1 MRTMLALAG
10 CFTIFAGF
18 ATAGPVGSACLQSGR
33 GASQPLC
40 ACIQNA
46 ANMTLSG
53 SDQKLAARLFA
64 NPEKAEAMRVSDS
77 ARNRAFWERYQG
89 FASAAGTLCG
99 G

>member
-1 MRTMLALAG
+1 MRAMLALAG
-10 CFTIFAGF
+10 CLTIIAEFA
-18 ATAGPVGSACLQSGR
+18 AAGPVGSACLQSGR

-53 SDQKLAARLFA
+53 SDQKLAARLFT
-64 NPEKAEAMRVSDS
+64 NPEKAEEMRVSDS

-89 FASAAGTLCG
+89 FASAAGALCG

>member
-1 MRTMLALAG
+1 MRAILALAG

-18 ATAGPVGSACLQSGR
+18 AAAGPLGSACLQSGR
-33 GASQPLC
+33 GANQPLC

-53 SDQKLAARLFA
+53 ADQKRAARLFA
-64 NPEKAEAMRVSDS
+64 DPDKAEEIRISDS
-77 ARNRAFWERYQG
+77 ASNRAFWERYQG
-89 FASAAGTLCG
+89 FASAAGSLCG

>member
-1 MRTMLALAG
+1 MRAMLALAG
-10 CFTIFAGF
+10 CLTIIAEFA
-18 ATAGPVGSACLQSGR
+18 AAGPVGFACLQSGR

-53 SDQKLAARLFA
+53 LDQKLAARLFT
-64 NPEKAEAMRVSDS
+64 NPEKAEEMRVSDS

-89 FASAAGTLCG
+89 FASAAGALCG

>member
-1 MRTMLALAG
+1 MRAMLALAG
-10 CFTIFAGF
+10 CFTIIAGF
-18 ATAGPVGSACLQSGR
+18 AAAGPVGSACLQSGR

-53 SDQKLAARLFA
+53 ADQKLAARLFT
-64 NPEKAEAMRVSDS
+64 NPEKAEEIRVSDS

-89 FASAAGTLCG
+89 FASAAGALCG